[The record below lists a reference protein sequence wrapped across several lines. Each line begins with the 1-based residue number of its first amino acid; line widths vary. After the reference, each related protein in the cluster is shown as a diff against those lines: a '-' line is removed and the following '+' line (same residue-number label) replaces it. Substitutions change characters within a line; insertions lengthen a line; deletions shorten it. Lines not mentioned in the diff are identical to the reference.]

1 MGNKT
6 NVVDFIS
13 KYGTRR
19 LEFIGNNGKAKQYKI
34 IGKEP
39 EYECVIIEFISK
51 SLKHEFSPKMYMEI
65 VSYYIKQ
72 PIEIT
77 EADGMTTYTI
87 KVEKY

>member
-1 MGNKT
+1 M
-6 NVVDFIS
+6 
-13 KYGTRR
+13 
-19 LEFIGNNGKAKQYKI
+19 
-34 IGKEP
+34 
-39 EYECVIIEFISK
+39 IIEFISK